1 MSRQTTTENNHRITM
16 LEIKV
21 KGLKAKVARCTTA
34 IDGYRVVYSN
44 LNASFKALQKAETA
58 YFAINSHYRTD
69 SEERVKYATMLHT
82 IELEMRVTKIRQSN
96 LHGERGKTIKALVEL
111 ESV

>member
-1 MSRQTTTENNHRITM
+1 M
-16 LEIKV
+16 LEIEV

-34 IDGYRVVYSN
+34 IEGYQVVYKN
-44 LNASFKALQKAETA
+44 LKAAFETIQKAETA
-58 YFAINSHYRTD
+58 YFAINSHQPPN

-82 IELEMRVTKIRQSN
+82 IELEMRVTKIRKDN

>member
-34 IDGYRVVYSN
+34 IDGYRVVYNN
-44 LNASFKALQKAETA
+44 LRGSFKALQKAETA
-58 YFAINSHYRTD
+58 YFAINSHQPPN

-82 IELEMRVTKIRQSN
+82 IELEMRVTKIRKDN

>member
-1 MSRQTTTENNHRITM
+1 M
-16 LEIKV
+16 LEIEV

>member
-1 MSRQTTTENNHRITM
+1 M

-58 YFAINSHYRTD
+58 FEKINPHQPPNHHDRVRFA
-69 SEERVKYATMLHT
+69 KMLHT
-82 IELEMRVTKIRQSN
+82 IELEMRVTKIRKDN
-96 LHGERGKTIKALVEL
+96 LHGERGKTAKALVEL

>member
-1 MSRQTTTENNHRITM
+1 M

-58 YFAINSHYRTD
+58 YFAINSHQPPN

-82 IELEMRVTKIRQSN
+82 IELEMRVTKIRKDN
-96 LHGERGKTIKALVEL
+96 LHGERGKTAKALVEL

>member
-1 MSRQTTTENNHRITM
+1 M
-16 LEIKV
+16 LDIEV

-34 IDGYRVVYSN
+34 IDGYRVVYNN
-44 LNASFKALQKAETA
+44 LRGSFKALQKAETA
-58 YFAINSHYRTD
+58 YFAINSHQPPN

>member
-1 MSRQTTTENNHRITM
+1 M

-58 YFAINSHYRTD
+58 YFAINSHQPPN

>member
-58 YFAINSHYRTD
+58 YFAINSHQPPN

-82 IELEMRVTKIRQSN
+82 IELEMRVTKIRKDN